1 MNWFIPALVNIRV
14 GSFFTTIGA
23 EGTISCP
30 FEWKKSIKA
39 CRIAALVI
47 IIAAVLGLIFAV
59 YRAIFVSPANGG
71 KGKLFGPHLL
81 PGTGLRP
88 VSMKKIKYY
97 YNTNTLRYEKLETPL
112 RVRLLRVFGFIA
124 AALVTA
130 ALISYV
136 AFQFIGS
143 PREKQLALQNKAL
156 KDNYK
161 DIEDTLESVQQQ
173 MKELEKRDNDV
184 YRAIFEANPIPDSAR
199 AKELEVK
206 QEIAKVEKIKDYQ
219 LVAAITATLNN
230 LKSRIAAQ
238 KKSFDEVDELV
249 KNKEQLLSHT
259 PAIQP
264 VSNKDLSRIASG
276 FGSRIDPVYKTVKF
290 HYGLDFA
297 APQGTPIYATAD
309 GTVTTAGSTGNGY
322 GNHVIINHGYGY
334 ETLYGHMV
342 RVKARSGQVVKRGEV
357 IGWVGSTGK
366 STGPHCHYEVHKYG
380 DKIDPIYFFYND
392 LTPAQFDQLLKK
404 AAASNQ
410 SLD

>member
-1 MNWFIPALVNIRV
+1 
-14 GSFFTTIGA
+14 
-23 EGTISCP
+23 
-30 FEWKKSIKA
+30 
-39 CRIAALVI
+39 
-47 IIAAVLGLIFAV
+47 
-59 YRAIFVSPANGG
+59 
-71 KGKLFGPHLL
+71 
-81 PGTGLRP
+81 
-88 VSMKKIKYY
+88 MKKIKYY

-112 RVRLLRVFGFIA
+112 RVKLLRIFGFIA

-130 ALISYV
+130 SFISYI

-143 PREKQLALQNKAL
+143 PREKILEQQSRVLRA
-156 KDNYK
+156 NYK
-161 DIEDTLESVQQQ
+161 ELENELKSVQQQ

-199 AKELEVK
+199 AKELED
-206 QEIAKVEKIKDYQ
+206 QLEAATVERIQDHQ
-219 LVAAITATLNN
+219 LVSSITNTLNN
-230 LKSRIAAQ
+230 LRSRIAAQ
-238 KKSFDEVDELV
+238 KKSYDEVDDLV
-249 KNKEQLLSHT
+249 KNKEKLLSHT

-309 GTVTTAGSTGNGY
+309 GTVTTAGSTGSGY
-322 GNHVIINHGYGY
+322 GIHVVINHGYGY
-334 ETLYGHMV
+334 ETLYAHMV
-342 RVKARSGQVVKRGEV
+342 RVKSRHGQVVKRGEV
-357 IGWVGSTGK
+357 IGWVGNTGK

-380 DKIDPIYFFYND
+380 EKIDPIYFFYND